1 MIREP
6 KSVYV
11 YKNITVVAQTSF
23 SPKTYGKKAITYMKT
38 LQITVCY
45 ARKGT

>member
-11 YKNITVVAQTSF
+11 YKNITVTVVAQTSF
-23 SPKTYGKKAITYMKT
+23 SPKTYGKKAITYIKT
-38 LQITVCY
+38 L
-45 ARKGT
+45 